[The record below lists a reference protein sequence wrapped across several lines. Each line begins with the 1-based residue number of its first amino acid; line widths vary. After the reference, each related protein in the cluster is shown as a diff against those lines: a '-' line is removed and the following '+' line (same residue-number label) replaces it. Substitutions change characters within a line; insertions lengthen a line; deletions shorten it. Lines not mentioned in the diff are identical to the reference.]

1 MSKTTDISLVAQV
14 AVFGN
19 GRAFDELVRRYQ
31 SSVRRFFLNQTLGD
45 SQLSDDLAQD
55 TFIKAYTNIRSF
67 RGLAS
72 FQTWLMRIAYNV
84 FYDYV
89 RKEKVKVN
97 SEQFSSD
104 APAVERV
111 AAANSCVSSVASE
124 LSSSAS
130 FFTPHSSL
138 KMDLYAAL
146 ALLKPDERTCITLQ
160 LIDGYDIAGIAKITG
175 LKEGTVKSHLS
186 RGKEKL
192 ATYLRQNGYDR

>member
-19 GRAFDELVRRYQ
+19 RRAFDELVRRYQ
-31 SSVRRFFLNQTLGD
+31 SPVRRFFLSQTLGD

-67 RGLAS
+67 HGLSS

-84 FYDYV
+84 FYDHV
-89 RKEKVKVN
+89 RREKVKPGSLSTLRSKN

-104 APAVERV
+104 ASSVERV
-111 AAANSCVSSVASE
+111 AAA
-124 LSSSAS
+124 
-130 FFTPHSSL
+130 HSSFL
-138 KMDLYAAL
+138 TSHSSFKMDLYAAL